1 MRSRRIHRTFV
12 APASSHASS
21 ASVGTRLTGSDAR
34 RRRRVDCRGGK
45 VARGFIPANHVPSEA
60 ELAWLEA
67 GATNVRWIL
76 LDRMR
81 LRYGQCRNP
90 LPWPAAAFALLNGQ
104 SENLDMLA
112 TIAFEHTP
120 TA

>member
-21 ASVGTRLTGSDAR
+21 ASEGTWFAGMNPRATFPPRQSTRLR
-34 RRRRVDCRGGK
+34 RLASLPV
-45 VARGFIPANHVPSEA
+45 NLVPTEA

-90 LPWPAAAFALLNGQ
+90 LPWPAAAFALL
-104 SENLDMLA
+104 
-112 TIAFEHTP
+112 
-120 TA
+120 